1 MQDLH
6 WRYNFNTT
14 EFDFVENNPNQHYE
28 PLLKHVHVPT
38 LVIDINLVQT
48 QKLQQYVT
56 DVLDRA
62 SASQIKFDQIIF
74 DGTQDPF
81 VDYRAKVATL
91 EAFTQHKGIPCYL
104 SLSQFDLGTHT
115 HLKEIN
121 YPSWLFVFK
130 KQSLPAWND
139 RPRTHAFS
147 CLNRNP
153 TFHRLVLYTLIKQ
166 QELLDNFIYSFYDQ
180 CPYQGHKITA
190 YQYRGLEKLVGD
202 KLAQQC
208 IDNIQDFPI
217 SWAGETLGNN
227 DHSIA
232 HPAYQDAWCNIVT
245 ETSALVSFTSEKIWK
260 PIAAGQ
266 LFLVMGSPGTCAWLK
281 KLGFYTFDDAYD
293 SKQNFGS
300 RAELLVEQISNHASD
315 TKAWWQANKFQIEH
329 NYHWFKSGNV
339 EKTLL
344 DPIVNQLN
352 HKY

>member
-6 WRYNFNTT
+6 WRYNFNTA
-14 EFDFVENNPNQHYE
+14 EFDFVENNPHQHYE

-38 LVIDINLVQT
+38 LVIDINLVKT
-48 QKLQQYVT
+48 QELQQYTT
-56 DVLDRA
+56 DVIDRA
-62 SASQIKFDQIIF
+62 SANMIRFDQIIF

-81 VDYRAKVATL
+81 FDYKAKVTIL
-91 EAFTQHKGIPCYL
+91 ESFAQTKGIPCYL
-104 SLSQFDLGTHT
+104 SLSQFDLQQHT

-130 KQSLPAWND
+130 KQSLPEWSD
-139 RPRTHAFS
+139 QPRTHAFS

-153 TFHRLVLYTLIKQ
+153 TFHRLVLYTMLKQ
-166 QELLDNFIYSFYDQ
+166 RGLLDKFIYSFYDR

-190 YQYRGLEKLVGD
+190 YQYRGLKNLIGQE
-202 KLAQQC
+202 LAEQC
-208 IDNIQDFPI
+208 LNSMQDFPI
-217 SWAGETLGNN
+217 SWNSETLGDN

-266 LFLVMGSPGTCAWLK
+266 LFLVAGAPGTCAWLK
-281 KLGFYTFDDAYD
+281 KLGFRTFNDDYD
-293 SKQNFGS
+293 FKQNFSS
-300 RAELLVEQISNHASD
+300 RFEMVADQVSAHAKH
-315 TKAWWQANKFQIEH
+315 TQEWWQQNRFNIEH
-329 NYHWFKSGNV
+329 NYHWFRSGNV

-352 HKY
+352 HK